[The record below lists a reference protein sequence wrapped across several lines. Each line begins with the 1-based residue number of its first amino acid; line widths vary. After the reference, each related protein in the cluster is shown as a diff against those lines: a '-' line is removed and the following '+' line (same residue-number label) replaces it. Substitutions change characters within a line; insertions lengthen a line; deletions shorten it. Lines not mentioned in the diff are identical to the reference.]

1 VTGSEFARVPK
12 LARGPRLG
20 DDIDLDQVPR
30 GARYLVA
37 GCQARDARMSFSQGY
52 STFRPSFFS
61 KSARL
66 P

>member
-1 VTGSEFARVPK
+1 VTGSEFAFVPK
-12 LARGPRLG
+12 LASGPRLG
-20 DDIDLDQVPR
+20 EDSNLDRVPR
-30 GARYLVA
+30 GARHLAVIK
-37 GCQARDARMSFSQGY
+37 RETRMSFSQGY